1 MIERMCSAPATLLV
15 ALLLILIS
23 LSLVPAGSAASGS
36 PSPAPDWFYCLSDD
50 PGFLPSCGPTPP
62 PPTDPPPPDLPPPD
76 LPPPPPADEP
86 PPPPPA
92 DQPPPPSDQQ
102 PPPAPS
108 GDTDQDGVVDSGD
121 NCGRSGTPL
130 VHNPG
135 QADGDWDGI
144 GDACDEFDDGGEPVQ
159 TTSVVSG
166 GYVSDLQ
173 ARFLCPLG
181 SRARRFNV
189 AVDGKD
195 LTRQRLLYSFEL
207 SGMFCYQPGGNISG
221 FRDLFSTSRHTAWP
235 WEWRGNLFAPRGFGV
250 GTASGRVEAQGRFS
264 SCVFRWGCIRS
275 ITPWLTVYVYN
286 SGAVSAESG
295 A

>member
-1 MIERMCSAPATLLV
+1 MIKRMCSVAATLLV
-15 ALLLILIS
+15 ALSLI
-23 LSLVPAGSAASGS
+23 LVPAGSAASGS
-36 PSPAPDWFYCLSDD
+36 PSPAPDWFYCLPDD
-50 PGFLPSCGPTPP
+50 PGLLPMCGPT
-62 PPTDPPPPDLPPPD
+62 PPTDPPPPPPTDP
-76 LPPPPPADEP
+76 LPPPPADEP
-86 PPPPPA
+86 PLPPPA
-92 DQPPPPSDQQ
+92 DQPPPPPEQQ
-102 PPPAPS
+102 PPPPPVPS
-108 GDTDQDGVVDSGD
+108 ADTDQDGVLDYGD
-121 NCGRSGTPL
+121 NCGRPGTPL
-130 VHNPG
+130 VPNPG

-144 GDACDEFDDGGEPVQ
+144 GDACDDFDDGGDPVQ
-159 TTSVVSG
+159 TTSVVSS

-207 SGMFCYQPGGNISG
+207 SGMFCYQPGGNITG

-250 GTASGRVEAQGRFS
+250 GTRFGRVEAQGKFS